1 MLFKENYFLNL
12 CHSFFALAM
21 NHYKITFVNVLCFML
36 LLESSY
42 VVYKFSKVYIK
53 LGSTIALQVGPF

>member
-1 MLFKENYFLNL
+1 
-12 CHSFFALAM
+12 
-21 NHYKITFVNVLCFML
+21 ML

-53 LGSTIALQVGPF
+53 LGSSIALQVGPF